1 MGFMHVDVA
10 EAMSQ
15 INHVRCL
22 LRYLRVYISC
32 IYASMINVSLN
43 ISTERSELDSINTHR
58 NTHMPICGY
67 MFLLFLRVFFVHPHA
82 GRLCFKTP
90 ESALYPSEGF

>member
-1 MGFMHVDVA
+1 MGFMHVDVV

-58 NTHMPICGY
+58 NTHADMRIHVLVILTRLFRAPACRPT
-67 MFLLFLRVFFVHPHA
+67 LL
-82 GRLCFKTP
+82 
-90 ESALYPSEGF
+90 